1 MQVNVR
7 LRVSAE
13 SVLMS
18 AQRQEEIKGVINTQ
32 KFDTDAQA
40 YFCDDIEY
48 IRQNAALWRQGLF
61 LFFF

>member
-1 MQVNVR
+1 MR

-32 KFDTDAQA
+32 KYDTDAQA

-48 IRQNAALWRQGLF
+48 VRQNAAL
-61 LFFF
+61 